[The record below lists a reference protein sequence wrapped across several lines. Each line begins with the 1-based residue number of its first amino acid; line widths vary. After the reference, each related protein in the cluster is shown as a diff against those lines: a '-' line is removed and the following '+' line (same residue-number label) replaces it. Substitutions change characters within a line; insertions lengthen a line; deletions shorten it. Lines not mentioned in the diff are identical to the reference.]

1 MATPESLLSAEQRV
15 ALARGAHEAV
25 AIELAAAGQ
34 PAAAGWVLEQ
44 IWDFLGA
51 HAHYL
56 AADQPLDALRCALE
70 AARPDLLDHTLGLL
84 ASRPRGER
92 DAAVKLLQRRARHEE
107 AARLL
112 AADDADPAARARA
125 LLRAGDRL
133 GAAGVLA
140 DAGLVRE
147 ALAALEPLSEAHPPS
162 LALAARLSWELGDA
176 EASVRHAQAAMR
188 AREARGPT
196 EPPGQATRALAAGE
210 PATNLSLGTGPLE
223 HGASNLSSGPGPSRV
238 VDLPART
245 GPSPR
250 GVDLAPGAGSSRRAV
265 DLSSGTGSSEHVVE
279 DRSELP
285 RILARGLAALGHE
298 LAAQL
303 VLQGAG
309 AGTAAAAAV
318 PGRYRVRRAL
328 PASFSGAAYDGLDR
342 VTQQEVELHLLLAEV
357 QDAGLEASG
366 VQAAIAA
373 FARRAEAAAE
383 LAHPAIRP
391 VLRFDR
397 EAGLLILPH
406 ADGPPLRALIRPP
419 GMPPARARALIS
431 FLLDGLTAAHA
442 RVLVHGSLLPT
453 QIVCD
458 AVGRPLL
465 GPFGADEIAGLVA
478 TRTGALEELL
488 TFTAP
493 ELRAG
498 GRPSTASDVFSAAA
512 LLLAL
517 RTGSLGA
524 PLDRLPA
531 AEQALIAD
539 ALDPDPARR
548 PDADTL
554 RQRLHLRVADARE
567 LAPRAALPA
576 VPQAMSEQTA
586 AGTGVIVTAASGW
599 SDPELDALLA
609 SDAPRLQPVLDREGR
624 RVALAPWPEGC
635 RRLADDADAGGL
647 QHLLAELSEP
657 LRAAIER
664 RLRPAAW
671 VWTPGGAWMLALDD
685 LLLR

>member
-1 MATPESLLSAEQRV
+1 MPTPERLLSPEQRA
-15 ALARGAHEAV
+15 ALARGAHESV
-25 AIELAAAGQ
+25 AAELAAAGQ

-44 IWDFLGA
+44 IWEFLGA

-56 AADQPLDALRCALE
+56 AADQPQDALRCALE
-70 AARPDLLDHTLGLL
+70 AARPDLLDHTLELL
-84 ASRPRGER
+84 AQRPRSER
-92 DAAVKLLQRRARHEE
+92 DAAVQLLQRRGRHAE

-125 LLRAGDRL
+125 LLRAGDRP
-133 GAAGVLA
+133 GAARVLA

-147 ALAALEPLSEAHPPS
+147 ALAALEPLSEAHPEG

-188 AREARGPT
+188 AREARSAAALPGPST
-196 EPPGQATRALAAGE
+196 SG
-210 PATNLSLGTGPLE
+210 PAPARLSLRAGPLE
-223 HGASNLSSGPGPSRV
+223 HGA
-238 VDLPART
+238 
-245 GPSPR
+245 
-250 GVDLAPGAGSSRRAV
+250 
-265 DLSSGTGSSEHVVE
+265 E
-279 DRSELP
+279 DRAELP

-309 AGTAAAAAV
+309 AGAAGAAAV

-366 VQAAIAA
+366 VQSAIAA

-397 EAGLLILPH
+397 DAGLLILPH

-431 FLLDGLTAAHA
+431 FLLDGLAAAHA

-458 AVGRPLL
+458 ALGRPLL

-498 GRPSTASDVFSAAA
+498 GRPSAASDVFSAAA

-524 PLDRLPA
+524 TLERLPA

-554 RQRLHLRVADARE
+554 RQRLHLRVADARD

-576 VPQAMSEQTA
+576 VPQAMSDQTA
-586 AGTGVIVTAASGW
+586 TGSGVVVTAASGW
-599 SDPELDALLA
+599 SDAELDLLLA

-624 RVALAPWPEGC
+624 RVVLAPWPEGC
-635 RRLADDADAGGL
+635 RRLADDADASGL
-647 QHLLAELSEP
+647 LPHLDELPEP
-657 LRAAIER
+657 LRSALR
-664 RLRPAAW
+664 PRLRPAAW

-685 LLLR
+685 LLPR

>member
-1 MATPESLLSAEQRV
+1 VSSPERLLSPEQRA

-25 AIELAAAGQ
+25 AAELARAGLA
-34 PAAAGWVLEQ
+34 AAAGWVLEQ

-56 AADQPLDALRCALE
+56 AAELPLDALRCALE
-70 AARPDLLDHTLGLL
+70 TGRPDLLDHTLALL
-84 ASRPRGER
+84 EQRPRPER
-92 DAAVKLLQRRARHEE
+92 DAAVAMLARRARHAE

-133 GAAGVLA
+133 GAAQVLA

-147 ALAALEPLSEAHPPS
+147 GPRRPRAAGRGPHPQPRPRRPPQ
-162 LALAARLSWELGDA
+162 LGARRRRGQRA
-176 EASVRHAQAAMR
+176 PRPGGHAR
-188 AREARGPT
+188 ARGPGRGRYPPPSPT
-196 EPPGQATRALAAGE
+196 SPPARTLAHQARAALPSGPAAEEPA
-210 PATNLSLGTGPLE
+210 ATNLALETGLTEHVAEDMPFGTGPI
-223 HGASNLSSGPGPSRV
+223 
-238 VDLPART
+238 
-245 GPSPR
+245 
-250 GVDLAPGAGSSRRAV
+250 
-265 DLSSGTGSSEHVVE
+265 EHVME
-279 DRSELP
+279 DRAELP
-285 RILARGLAALGHE
+285 RLLARGLAALGHE

-309 AGTAAAAAV
+309 AGDARPAAL

-342 VTQQEVELHLLLAEV
+342 VTQQEVEIHLLLAEV

-366 VQAAIAA
+366 VQAALAG

-383 LAHPAIRP
+383 LAHPAIRG

-419 GMPPARARALIS
+419 GMPPARARALIG
-431 FLLDGLTAAHA
+431 FLLDGLAAAHA
-442 RVLVHGSLLPT
+442 RGLVHGSLLPT
-453 QIVCD
+453 QIVAD
-458 AVGRPLL
+458 ALGRPLL

-493 ELRAG
+493 ELRSG
-498 GRPSTASDVFSAAA
+498 GRPSPASDVFSAAA

-517 RTGSLGA
+517 RTGSLAA
-524 PLDRLPA
+524 PLERLPA
-531 AEQALIAD
+531 PEQALVAD

-548 PDADTL
+548 PDAETL
-554 RQRLHLRVADARE
+554 RLRLHRRVADARE
-567 LAPRAALPA
+567 LAPPAALPA

-586 AGTGVIVTAASGW
+586 TGAGLVVAAAASW

-624 RVALAPWPEGC
+624 RVVLAPWPEGC
-635 RRLADDADAGGL
+635 RRLADDADAGAL
-647 QHLLAELSEP
+647 VTLLDELAAP
-657 LRAAIER
+657 LRAALLP

>member
-1 MATPESLLSAEQRV
+1 MPSPESLLSPEQRA
-15 ALARGAHEAV
+15 ALARGAHESV
-25 AIELAAAGQ
+25 AAELVAAGQ
-34 PAAAGWVLEQ
+34 PATAGWVLEQ
-44 IWDFLGA
+44 IWEFLGA

-70 AARPDLLDHTLGLL
+70 AARPDLLDHTLELL
-84 ASRPRGER
+84 ALRPRAER
-92 DAAVKLLQRRARHEE
+92 DAAVQLLQRRGRHAE

-125 LLRAGDRL
+125 LLRAGDRP
-133 GAAGVLA
+133 GAARVLA

-147 ALAALEPLSEAHPPS
+147 GLAALEPLSEAHPES

-188 AREARGPT
+188 AREARGPG
-196 EPPGQATRALAAGE
+196 PSASYS
-210 PATNLSLGTGPLE
+210 PAINLSLGAGP
-223 HGASNLSSGPGPSRV
+223 
-238 VDLPART
+238 
-245 GPSPR
+245 
-250 GVDLAPGAGSSRRAV
+250 
-265 DLSSGTGSSEHVVE
+265 SEHVPE
-279 DRSELP
+279 DRTELP

-309 AGTAAAAAV
+309 AGAAGAAAV

-397 EAGLLILPH
+397 DAGLLILPH
-406 ADGPPLRALIRPP
+406 ADGPPLRTLIRPP

-431 FLLDGLTAAHA
+431 FLLDGLAAAHA

-453 QIVCD
+453 QIVSD

-498 GRPSTASDVFSAAA
+498 GRPSAASDVFSAAA

-524 PLDRLPA
+524 TLERLPA

-554 RQRLHLRVADARE
+554 RQRLSLRVADARD

-576 VPQAMSEQTA
+576 VPQAMSEQTTTG
-586 AGTGVIVTAASGW
+586 AGVTVTAASGW

-624 RVALAPWPEGC
+624 RVVLAPWPEGC
-635 RRLADDADAGGL
+635 RRLADDADASGL
-647 QHLLAELSEP
+647 LPQLDELPEP
-657 LRAAIER
+657 LRAALR
-664 RLRPAAW
+664 QRLRPAAW
-671 VWTPGGAWMLALDD
+671 VLTPGGAWMLALDD

>member
-1 MATPESLLSAEQRV
+1 MTVSSPERLLSPEQRA

-25 AIELAAAGQ
+25 AAELARAGLA
-34 PAAAGWVLEQ
+34 AAAGWVLEQ

-56 AADQPLDALRCALE
+56 AAELPLDALRCALE
-70 AARPDLLDHTLGLL
+70 TGRPDLLDHTLALL
-84 ASRPRGER
+84 EQRPRPER
-92 DAAVKLLQRRARHEE
+92 DAAVAMLARRARHAE

-133 GAAGVLA
+133 GAARVLA

-147 ALAALEPLSEAHPPS
+147 GLAALEPLAEAHPPS

-176 EASVRHAQAAMR
+176 EASVRHAQAGMR
-188 AREARGPT
+188 ARAARAAVAT
-196 EPPGQATRALAAGE
+196 PPS
-210 PATNLSLGTGPLE
+210 P
-223 HGASNLSSGPGPSRV
+223 PSP
-238 VDLPART
+238 PART
-245 GPSPR
+245 LAHQARAALPSAEEPARAALPSGPAAEEPAATS
-250 GVDLAPGAGSSRRAV
+250 LALETGHMEHVPE
-265 DLSSGTGSSEHVVE
+265 DMPFGTGSIEHVME
-279 DRSELP
+279 DRAELP
-285 RILARGLAALGHE
+285 RLLARGLAALGHE

-309 AGTAAAAAV
+309 AGDARPAAL

-342 VTQQEVELHLLLAEV
+342 VTQQEVEIHLLLAEV

-366 VQAAIAA
+366 VQAALAG

-383 LAHPAIRP
+383 LAHPAIRG

-419 GMPPARARALIS
+419 GMPPARARALIG
-431 FLLDGLTAAHA
+431 FLLDGLAAAHA
-442 RVLVHGSLLPT
+442 RGLVHGSLLPT
-453 QIVCD
+453 QIVAD
-458 AVGRPLL
+458 ALGRPLL

-493 ELRAG
+493 ELRSG
-498 GRPSTASDVFSAAA
+498 GRPSPASDVFSAAA

-517 RTGSLGA
+517 RTGSLAA
-524 PLDRLPA
+524 PLERLSP
-531 AEQALIAD
+531 AEQALVAD

-548 PDADTL
+548 PDAETL
-554 RQRLHLRVADARE
+554 RLRLHLRVADARE
-567 LAPRAALPA
+567 LAPPAALPA

-586 AGTGVIVTAASGW
+586 TGAGLVVAAAASW

-624 RVALAPWPEGC
+624 RVVLAPWPEGC
-635 RRLADDADAGGL
+635 RRLADDADAGAL
-647 QHLLAELSEP
+647 VTLLDELAAP
-657 LRAAIER
+657 LRAALLP

>member
-1 MATPESLLSAEQRV
+1 LTVSSPERLLSPAQRD

-25 AIELAAAGQ
+25 AAELAAAGQ
-34 PAAAGWVLEQ
+34 AAAAGWVLEQ

-70 AARPDLLDHTLGLL
+70 AARPDLLDHTLTLL
-84 ASRPRGER
+84 VQRPRPER
-92 DAAVKLLQRRARHEE
+92 DAAVALLARRARHEE

-133 GAAGVLA
+133 GAARVLA

-147 ALAALEPLSEAHPPS
+147 GLAALEPLSEAHAPS
-162 LALAARLSWELGDA
+162 LALAARLSWALGDA

-188 AREARGPT
+188 AREAARQAQAPPPAQGP
-196 EPPGQATRALAAGE
+196 PPRALAGTIHARALP
-210 PATNLSLGTGPLE
+210 PAADE
-223 HGASNLSSGPGPSRV
+223 PGPEDMSASAV
-238 VDLPART
+238 LEDHVSQDM
-245 GPSPR
+245 S
-250 GVDLAPGAGSSRRAV
+250 PGAGPH
-265 DLSSGTGSSEHVVE
+265 GHVVE
-279 DRSELP
+279 DRAELP

-309 AGTAAAAAV
+309 AGDARPAAL
-318 PGRYRVRRAL
+318 PGRYQVRRAL

-342 VTQQEVELHLLLAEV
+342 VTQQEVEVHLLLAEV
-357 QDAGLEASG
+357 QDAALEASG

-373 FARRAEAAAE
+373 FARRATAAAE
-383 LAHPAIRP
+383 LAHPAIRG

-397 EAGLLILPH
+397 DAGLLILPH

-431 FLLDGLTAAHA
+431 FLLAGLAAAHA
-442 RVLVHGSLLPT
+442 RGLVHGSLLPT
-453 QIVCD
+453 QIVAD
-458 AVGRPLL
+458 ALGRPLL

-493 ELRAG
+493 ELRSG
-498 GRPSTASDVFSAAA
+498 GRPSPASDVFSAAA

-517 RTGSLGA
+517 RTGSLTA
-524 PLDRLPA
+524 PLERLPA
-531 AEQALIAD
+531 AERALIAD

-586 AGTGVIVTAASGW
+586 SGDGVVVTAAPSW
-599 SDPELDALLA
+599 SDHDLDALLA

-624 RVALAPWPEGC
+624 RVILAPWPEGC
-635 RRLADDADAGGL
+635 RRLADDADAS
-647 QHLLAELSEP
+647 HLVALLDELAPP
-657 LRAAIER
+657 LRTALRA

-685 LLLR
+685 LLPR

>member
-1 MATPESLLSAEQRV
+1 VASPESLLSAEQRA
-15 ALARGAHEAV
+15 ALARGAHEVV
-25 AIELAAAGQ
+25 AAELVAAGQ
-34 PAAAGWVLEQ
+34 LAAAGWVLEQ
-44 IWDFLGA
+44 IWDFLAA

-56 AADQPLDALRCALE
+56 AADQPLDALRCVLE
-70 AARPDLLDHTLGLL
+70 AGRPDLLDHTLDLL
-84 ASRPRGER
+84 ASRPRSER

-133 GAAGVLA
+133 GAARVLA
-140 DAGLVRE
+140 DAGLIRE
-147 ALAALEPLSEAHPPS
+147 GLAALEPLSEAHPPS

-188 AREARGPT
+188 AREARSPAALQGP
-196 EPPGQATRALAAGE
+196 PAKALAGAADE
-210 PATNLSLGTGPLE
+210 QSANLSLGTGPLE
-223 HGASNLSSGPGPSRV
+223 HGA
-238 VDLPART
+238 
-245 GPSPR
+245 
-250 GVDLAPGAGSSRRAV
+250 
-265 DLSSGTGSSEHVVE
+265 E
-279 DRSELP
+279 DRAELP

-303 VLQGAG
+303 VLQGVG
-309 AGTAAAAAV
+309 AGDAGPAAV

-366 VQAAIAA
+366 VQAAIAG

-397 EAGLLILPH
+397 DAGLLILPH
-406 ADGPPLRALIRPP
+406 AAGPPLRALIRPP

-431 FLLDGLTAAHA
+431 FLLDGLAAAHA
-442 RVLVHGSLLPT
+442 HALVHGSLLPT

-498 GRPSTASDVFSAAA
+498 GRPSAASDVFSAAA

-524 PLDRLPA
+524 ALERLPA
-531 AEQALIAD
+531 AERALIAD

-576 VPQAMSEQTA
+576 VPQTMSEQTA
-586 AGTGVIVTAASGW
+586 LGAGVLVAVASSW
-599 SDPELDALLA
+599 SEAELDVLLA

-624 RVALAPWPEGC
+624 RVVLAPWPEGC
-635 RRLADDADAGGL
+635 RRLADDADAGA
-647 QHLLAELSEP
+647 LLPLLDELEEP
-657 LRAAIER
+657 LRAALR
-664 RLRPAAW
+664 PRLRPAAW

>member
-1 MATPESLLSAEQRV
+1 VANPEHLLSAEQRA
-15 ALARGAHEAV
+15 ALARGAHESV
-25 AIELAAAGQ
+25 AAELAAAGQ
-34 PAAAGWVLEQ
+34 AAAAGWVLEQ
-44 IWDFLGA
+44 IWDFLPA

-56 AADQPLDALRCALE
+56 AAEQPLDALRCALE
-70 AARPDLLDHTLGLL
+70 AGRPDLLDHTLALL
-84 ASRPRGER
+84 AARPRGER
-92 DAAVKLLQRRARHEE
+92 DAAVQLLQRRARHAE

-112 AADDADPAARARA
+112 AADDADPSARARA

-133 GAAGVLA
+133 GAARVLA

-147 ALAALEPLSEAHPPS
+147 GLAALEPLSEAHPAS
-162 LALAARLSWELGDA
+162 LALAAALSWELGDA

-188 AREARGPT
+188 AREARSAS
-196 EPPGQATRALAAGE
+196 EPPAPALAGA
-210 PATNLSLGTGPLE
+210 ADDSSTNLSLGTGP
-223 HGASNLSSGPGPSRV
+223 
-238 VDLPART
+238 
-245 GPSPR
+245 
-250 GVDLAPGAGSSRRAV
+250 
-265 DLSSGTGSSEHVVE
+265 SEHVAE
-279 DRSELP
+279 DRAELP

-309 AGTAAAAAV
+309 ARESGPAGAAAV

-397 EAGLLILPH
+397 DAGLLILPH

-431 FLLDGLTAAHA
+431 FLLDGLAAAHA

-498 GRPSTASDVFSAAA
+498 GRPSAASDVFSAAA

-524 PLDRLPA
+524 TLDRLPA

-539 ALDPDPARR
+539 ALDPDPNRR

-554 RQRLHLRVADARE
+554 RQRLHLRVADARD

-576 VPQAMSEQTA
+576 VPQAMSDQTA
-586 AGTGVIVTAASGW
+586 TGTGVIVTAASSW

-609 SDAPRLQPVLDREGR
+609 GDAPRLQPVLDREGR
-624 RVALAPWPEGC
+624 RVVLAPWPEGC
-635 RRLADDADAGGL
+635 RRLADDADARGL
-647 QHLLAELSEP
+647 QPLLDELGEP
-657 LRAAIER
+657 LRSALLL